1 MLWREQGGSQILIKL
16 MTYMHCK
23 LVRILG
29 GVVEMDSVIIKIHC
43 GCFVVLLVSLQVCQ
57 APGMSAASRQYSG
70 RVVKMSRCFHNNPL
84 LWVFHDFTGPASTG
98 MCADHIKEVDWP

>member
-1 MLWREQGGSQILIKL
+1 
-16 MTYMHCK
+16 
-23 LVRILG
+23 
-29 GVVEMDSVIIKIHC
+29 
-43 GCFVVLLVSLQVCQ
+43 
-57 APGMSAASRQYSG
+57 MSAASRQYSG